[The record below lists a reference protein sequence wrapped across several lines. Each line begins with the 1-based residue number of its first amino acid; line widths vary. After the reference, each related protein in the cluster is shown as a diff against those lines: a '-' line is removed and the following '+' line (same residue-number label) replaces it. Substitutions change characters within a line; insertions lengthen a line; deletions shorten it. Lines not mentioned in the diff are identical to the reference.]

1 MKRSATLLAC
11 SVLIAGLMPLAAAT
25 AQEEAAGI
33 RIEGVDT
40 TRHPDVDLT
49 VSVPVAPGDAPGVE
63 AFRLLENGDE
73 RKFTIEP
80 AATADLEVVL
90 LIDTSGSMGGP
101 PIAAAREASTALLQA
116 LPDDVRVAVVTFDDQ
131 VEVRTSF
138 GSSREEHLAAAS
150 TLEAD
155 GNTALFDG
163 VGTALGLFSAAEDGS
178 GRAIVLL
185 SDGEDTASG
194 AVLDEVL
201 SRLSATD
208 VRFNAIAYGTA
219 AAEIEGLEAM
229 AEAAG
234 GSVSD
239 ATEPDALVGMYE
251 EVAATLVN
259 RYQLSYVSQAE
270 GSVDVAVEFSQRGG
284 SSSDSRST
292 SFPVSETPAPPDL
305 GGTTDGVPAPVEAPA
320 PSGQA
325 SGGVLVGAALWF
337 AALVIVALT
346 VLWPGRVRVQL
357 SGIAR
362 RNAGQRGLSELAARA
377 SLVAEEGLERRGY
390 RRGLSA
396 ALERAGINLRPGE
409 FVVLSAS
416 AAVVAFGIGL
426 MLSGLLM
433 GLALAVVAAA
443 GSRVVIS
450 FRTSRRQT
458 KFADQ
463 LGDTL
468 QLLSGSLRAGY
479 GLMQAVDSVAREADA
494 PASEEFGRLVVET
507 RLGRDMTDALEA
519 MAERMESEDFGW
531 VTQAMEIHREVGGD
545 LAEVLDNV
553 GETIRERN
561 KIRRQVKALS
571 AEGRMSAWVLLALP
585 FGVALIMSII
595 NRPYISE
602 LTTNGLLGWS
612 LIGLGGVMMTIGMIW
627 TMKLVKIEF

>member
-1 MKRSATLLAC
+1 MRRSATLLAC
-11 SVLIAGLMPLAAAT
+11 SAMIAGLMPLAGAT
-25 AQEEAAGI
+25 AQEGPAGI

-40 TRHPDVDLT
+40 ARHPDVEVT
-49 VSVPVAPGDAPGVE
+49 VSVPVAPGEAPGVE
-63 AFRLLENGDE
+63 AFRLLEDGDE
-73 RKFTIEP
+73 RKITLEP

-131 VEVRTSF
+131 VEVRSTF
-138 GSSREEHLAAAS
+138 ESSREDHLASAG
-150 TLEAD
+150 TLEAG
-155 GNTALFDG
+155 GNTALFDA
-163 VGTALGLFSAAEDGS
+163 VGTALGLFSPAEDGS
-178 GRAIVLL
+178 SRAIVLL

-194 AVLDEVL
+194 TVLDDVL
-201 SRLSATD
+201 GQIGAVD
-208 VRFNAIAYGTA
+208 VRFKAIAYGTA

-229 AEAAG
+229 ADAAG

-239 ATEPDALVGMYE
+239 AAEPDALVGMYE
-251 EVAATLVN
+251 ELAATLVN
-259 RYQLSYVSQAE
+259 RYRLGYVSQSE
-270 GSVDVAVEFSQRGG
+270 GNVDLAVEFSHTGD
-284 SSSDSRST
+284 SSSNSRAV
-292 SFPVSETPAPPDL
+292 SFPVTEAPAPPDAD
-305 GGTTDGVPAPVEAPA
+305 GTADAMPVPTELAP
-320 PSGQA
+320 PSDLARAGM
-325 SGGVLVGAALWF
+325 LVGAALWF

-357 SGIAR
+357 SGIVR
-362 RNAGQRGLSELAARA
+362 RNPGQRGLSELATRA

-390 RRGLSA
+390 RQGMSA
-396 ALERAGINLRPGE
+396 ALERAGINLRAGE
-409 FVVLSAS
+409 FVVLTAS
-416 AAVVAFGIGL
+416 AAVVAFGIGVVVG
-426 MLSGLLM
+426 GLLM
-433 GLALAVVAAA
+433 GFALAAVAAA
-443 GSRVVIS
+443 GSRVVLS
-450 FRTSRRQT
+450 LKTNRRQT
-458 KFADQ
+458 RFADQ

-519 MAERMESEDFGW
+519 MAQRMESEDFRW

-585 FGVALIMSII
+585 FGVGLLMYVI

-602 LTTNGLLGWS
+602 LTTNGLLGWGMV
-612 LIGLGGVMMTIGMIW
+612 GLGGVMMTIGMIW